1 MELVSNF
8 FKMEIDIK
16 ENILAE
22 NLKAKE
28 FIIGIME
35 QYIEASLKM
44 GLDMGVDNGNSRAK
58 STKGTTLMIS
68 DGERV
73 NIIGTKLIFIKD
85 HFLMI

>member
-1 MELVSNF
+1 
-8 FKMEIDIK
+8 
-16 ENILAE
+16 
-22 NLKAKE
+22 
-28 FIIGIME
+28 ME

>member
-1 MELVSNF
+1 V
-8 FKMEIDIK
+8 
-16 ENILAE
+16 E

-35 QYIEASLKM
+35 QYIEVNLKM
-44 GLDMGVDNGNSRAK
+44 DLDMDVDNGNLRAK

>member
-16 ENILAE
+16 ENILTE
-22 NLKAKE
+22 NLKEKE
-28 FIIGIME
+28 FIIGITE
-35 QYIEASLKM
+35 QYIEVNLKT
-44 GLDMGVDNGNSRAK
+44 GLDMDVDNGNTQVK
-58 STKGTTLMIS
+58 FTKETTLMTR

-73 NIIGTKLIFIKD
+73 NIIGTKIIFIKD